1 MKSSILTLF
10 LSLILGTT
18 LAHGATLFVH
28 TGQDLQ
34 SVIDSANT
42 GDIVNLLPGSH
53 DGNLSVTNK
62 DLTIRGAG
70 NQMAN
75 ISNISAIGSNVILQ
89 KLRMSSLITGIGNGS
104 NKQVIVSQCEIGNID
119 ANTSHTIIQYSKVA
133 RLYAQNQ
140 VTITGCEFEGNNDGG
155 IGIDLDG
162 SSVKALIQNSRI
174 HSYKLDSLGDINQEC
189 IGIRVRNGASA
200 RIVNNLIH
208 GCKDRMHNGNE
219 TNSGFGIFIGPASS
233 AFIYGNILW
242 DCYVSRYYTHSDNP
256 TGALICSFGQA
267 TISHNILWQ
276 FTPDIYEGGH
286 TREVQITLKEAQAT
300 HSILADPKFTDLTNG
315 NFTLASN
322 SPAINAGPPDPQYND
337 RDGSRNDIGMFG
349 GHNFIPDGRTTDK
362 PIVLGLDVAPIAV
375 PVGGTVTIESTGATV
390 K

>member
-1 MKSSILTLF
+1 MKSSILTFF
-10 LSLILGTT
+10 LGVT
-18 LAHGATLFVH
+18 LAHGATHFVH

-42 GDIVNLLPGSH
+42 GDIINLLPGSH

-75 ISNISAIGSNVILQ
+75 ISNITAIGSNVILQ

-104 NKQVIVSQCEIGNID
+104 NKQVTVSQCEIGNID
-119 ANTSHTIIQYSKVA
+119 ANTSHTTIQYSKVA

-174 HSYKLDSLGDINQEC
+174 HSYKLDSLGDVSQEC
-189 IGIRVRNGASA
+189 IGIRARNGASA

-208 GCKDRMHNGNE
+208 GCKDRMHTGNE

-286 TREVQITLKEAQAT
+286 TREVQITLKDAQAT
-300 HSILADPKFTDLTNG
+300 HSILADPKFTDIN
-315 NFTLASN
+315 NSDFTLASD

-349 GHNFIPDGRTTDK
+349 GHNFIPDGRTTNK